1 MRLLSRLSFV
11 FLLLFGMCA
20 VDAASAQKKDK
31 DKEITDTKKP
41 VEGQAVAL
49 GTAVDPKIYK
59 IGAEDVINVRVWR
72 EPELSGPVMVRPDGK
87 INIALVG
94 ELQAEGLT
102 PDELGKM
109 VVEALKDKL
118 TKPEVFIQVQQVN
131 SKKYYISGEV
141 NRTGSFPLVT
151 PISVFEALSIA
162 GGLRE
167 YANQKNIIIVRGTER
182 LKFNYK
188 EVVDGKNLKQNVAL
202 QNGDHII
209 VR

>member
-1 MRLLSRLSFV
+1 MRLLSRFSFV

-20 VDAASAQKKDK
+20 ADVASAQKKEK

-41 VEGQAVAL
+41 VEGQAAAL
-49 GTAVDPKIYK
+49 GTAVDPKTYK
-59 IGAEDVINVRVWR
+59 LGAEDVINVRVWR
-72 EPELSGPVMVRPDGK
+72 EPELSGPIMVRPDGK
-87 INIALVG
+87 INMALVG

-102 PDELGKM
+102 PDELGKA
-109 VVEALKDKL
+109 VIEALKDKL

-151 PISVFEALSIA
+151 PVSVFEALSIA

-167 YANQKNIIIVRGTER
+167 YANQKNIVIVRGTER